1 MITAGCVALEL
12 SARRNS
18 TGSRPP
24 QSVWLSAHHTD
35 ALVCCPPA
43 SFFLSSFA
51 DVRLQSGQ
59 INVCMSGLG
68 GKKKAAT
75 DRRLF
80 SLKE

>member
-35 ALVCCPPA
+35 ALVCCPPGFFL
-43 SFFLSSFA
+43 SFFLRRCAPAERSNKCLH
-51 DVRLQSGQ
+51 VWVGE
-59 INVCMSGLG
+59 
-68 GKKKAAT
+68 KKKAAT